1 MSNRTFLLITMPIS
15 LIGAIALLA
24 VIVGPF

>member
-15 LIGAIALLA
+15 LLGAIALMA
-24 VIVGPF
+24 VVVGPF